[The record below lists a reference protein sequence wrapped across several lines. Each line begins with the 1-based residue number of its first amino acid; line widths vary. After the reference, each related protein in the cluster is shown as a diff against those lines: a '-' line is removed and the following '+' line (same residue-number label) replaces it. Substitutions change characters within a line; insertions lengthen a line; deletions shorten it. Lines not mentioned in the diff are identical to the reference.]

1 MDPLYTFGYKLA
13 ELINQ
18 KEFAGVGLLCL
29 AIKDSGREFKNLGY
43 DDFKN
48 VIVEYLPKR
57 LDKLQPAQRHQV
69 ISEMLKTLNQNQSIF
84 VLSTR

>member
-43 DDFKN
+43 DDFKS
-48 VIVEYLPKR
+48 VFLEYLPGR
-57 LDKLQPAQRHQV
+57 LNKLPPANRQLV
-69 ISEMLKTLNQNQSIF
+69 ITELMKTLNQHQSIF
-84 VLSTR
+84 MLSAH